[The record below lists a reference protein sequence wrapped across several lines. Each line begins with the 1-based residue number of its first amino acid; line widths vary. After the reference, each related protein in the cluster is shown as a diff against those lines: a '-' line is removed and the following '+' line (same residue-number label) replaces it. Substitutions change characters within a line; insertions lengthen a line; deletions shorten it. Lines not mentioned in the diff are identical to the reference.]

1 MAALF
6 DLSKIES
13 NIFVQLLILH
23 ILQVLKLEIYGSMGS
38 MKKIAK

>member
-6 DLSKIES
+6 DLNKIES
-13 NIFVQLLILH
+13 NTFVQLLILS

-38 MKKIAK
+38 MEKITK